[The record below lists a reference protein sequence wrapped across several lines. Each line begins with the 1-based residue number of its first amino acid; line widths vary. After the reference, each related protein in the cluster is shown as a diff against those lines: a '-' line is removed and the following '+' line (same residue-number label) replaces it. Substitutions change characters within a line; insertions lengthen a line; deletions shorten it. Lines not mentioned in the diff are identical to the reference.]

1 MIEIND
7 KKSIGRV
14 LFIVEGSKTEFA
26 ILRKIF
32 CDILKY
38 EYIEKRRNRPDT
50 FKSKNN
56 STSKVAV
63 INTEE
68 SNINYITDSEEYLD
82 VLFEMLRKKYDFPV
96 INGSGTTGNHLGS
109 DPMIIK
115 EAIENAYSEDGV
127 LIFGDIGS
135 SILNSEMAIEFL
147 DEEYN
152 RSKIKIADAPIV
164 EGTLIAMSINDGK
177 TSLEDILEELTDL
190 KNFNKV

>member
-1 MIEIND
+1 MVGIVIVSHSKKLAHEIIELCN
-7 KKSIGRV
+7 
-14 LFIVEGSKTEFA
+14 
-26 ILRKIF
+26 
-32 CDILKY
+32 
-38 EYIEKRRNRPDT
+38 
-50 FKSKNN
+50 
-56 STSKVAV
+56 
-63 INTEE
+63 
-68 SNINYITDSEEYLD
+68 
-82 VLFEMLRKKYDFPV
+82 EMKKYDFPV

-177 TSLEDILEELTDL
+177 TSLEELKDL

>member
-1 MIEIND
+1 MVGIVIVSHSKKLAHEIIELCN
-7 KKSIGRV
+7 
-14 LFIVEGSKTEFA
+14 
-26 ILRKIF
+26 
-32 CDILKY
+32 
-38 EYIEKRRNRPDT
+38 
-50 FKSKNN
+50 
-56 STSKVAV
+56 
-63 INTEE
+63 
-68 SNINYITDSEEYLD
+68 
-82 VLFEMLRKKYDFPV
+82 EMKKYDFPV

-152 RSKIKIADAPIV
+152 RSKIKIADTPIV

-177 TSLEDILEELTDL
+177 TSLEDILEELKDL

>member
-1 MIEIND
+1 MVGIVIVSHSKKLAHEIIELCN
-7 KKSIGRV
+7 
-14 LFIVEGSKTEFA
+14 
-26 ILRKIF
+26 
-32 CDILKY
+32 
-38 EYIEKRRNRPDT
+38 
-50 FKSKNN
+50 
-56 STSKVAV
+56 
-63 INTEE
+63 
-68 SNINYITDSEEYLD
+68 
-82 VLFEMLRKKYDFPV
+82 EMKKYDFPV

-135 SILNSEMAIEFL
+135 SIFNSEMAIEFL

-177 TSLEDILEELTDL
+177 TSLEDILEELKDL

>member
-1 MIEIND
+1 MVGIVIVSHSKKLAHEIIELCN
-7 KKSIGRV
+7 
-14 LFIVEGSKTEFA
+14 
-26 ILRKIF
+26 
-32 CDILKY
+32 
-38 EYIEKRRNRPDT
+38 
-50 FKSKNN
+50 
-56 STSKVAV
+56 
-63 INTEE
+63 
-68 SNINYITDSEEYLD
+68 
-82 VLFEMLRKKYDFPV
+82 EMKKYDFPV

-152 RSKIKIADAPIV
+152 RSKIKIADASIV

-177 TSLEDILEELTDL
+177 TSLEDILEELKDL

>member
-1 MIEIND
+1 MVGIVIVSHSKKLAHEIIELCN
-7 KKSIGRV
+7 
-14 LFIVEGSKTEFA
+14 
-26 ILRKIF
+26 
-32 CDILKY
+32 
-38 EYIEKRRNRPDT
+38 
-50 FKSKNN
+50 
-56 STSKVAV
+56 
-63 INTEE
+63 
-68 SNINYITDSEEYLD
+68 
-82 VLFEMLRKKYDFPV
+82 EMKKYDFPV

-177 TSLEDILEELTDL
+177 TSLADILEELKDL